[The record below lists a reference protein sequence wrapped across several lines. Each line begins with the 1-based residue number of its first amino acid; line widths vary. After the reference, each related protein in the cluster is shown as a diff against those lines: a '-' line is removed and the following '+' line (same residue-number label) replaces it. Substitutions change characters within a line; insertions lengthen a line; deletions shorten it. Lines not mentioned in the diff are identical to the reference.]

1 MGAEFEGVGQAATVN
16 VFKVT
21 EREGV
26 QQGAGSIDVVCV
38 INGVDGEG
46 SIGIHTR
53 ERVEGGCAADD
64 EVHIVELEANGGMW
78 LDNNDSIHVT
88 HLGTQ
93 IAILAAQANQLHVA
107 GCGVPAV
114 IQSIT
119 ACPAID

>member
-1 MGAEFEGVGQAATVN
+1 MN

-26 QQGAGSIDVVCV
+26 QQCAGSIDLVCV

-53 ERVEGGCAADD
+53 ERVEDGCTTDNK
-64 EVHIVELEANGGMW
+64 VHIVELNTNGWMW